1 MGKVLRR
8 PQAVQD
14 LYDIWD
20 YIAQDNADAADDLLR
35 LIDEKLALLS
45 NAPGIGKLRE
55 DLSAGLRSFVVGEY
69 LLFYRIVSSGIALI
83 AALHGRRNIDLM
95 AELGLFD
102 EPD

>member
-1 MGKVLRR
+1 MGTVLRR

-14 LYDIWD
+14 LHDIWD
-20 YIAQDNADAADDLLR
+20 YIAQDNADAADGLLR
-35 LIDEKLALLS
+35 LFDGKLRLLS
-45 NAPGIGKLRE
+45 DAPGIGKQRE
-55 DLSAGLRSFVVGEY
+55 DLSPGLRTFVVGEY
-69 LLFYRIVSSGIALI
+69 LLFYRIVAGGIALI